1 MGFAEDV
8 LYSYVERSL
17 RRMFPEREGWD
28 VKRRPRDNEVVPD
41 YFVKKKR
48 FGRTHRVL
56 VEVALV
62 PTISG
67 EHLEPL
73 TAYAAKMENLLLPI
87 EALILVVPEGAD
99 LSAVPDYIDVLPL
112 DVLRVEGGDV
122 IWVKK
127 RSPGAAEQ

>member
-17 RRMFPEREGWD
+17 RRMFPEREGWEI
-28 VKRRPRDNEVVPD
+28 KHRPLDNEVVPD

-62 PTISG
+62 PVITEDHI
-67 EHLEPL
+67 EPL
-73 TAYAAKMENLLLPI
+73 ASYAAKMEKLLLPI
-87 EALILVVPEGAD
+87 EALILVVPEGANI
-99 LSAVPDYIDVLPL
+99 SAVPRDIDVLPL

-127 RSPGAAEQ
+127 RFPGTAEQ

>member
-17 RRMFPEREGWD
+17 RRMFPEREGWEI
-28 VKRRPRDNEVVPD
+28 KRRPRDNELVPD
-41 YFVKKKR
+41 YFVQKKR
-48 FGRTHRVL
+48 FGRTYRVL

-62 PTISG
+62 PTIT
-67 EHLEPL
+67 EDHIEPL
-73 TAYAAKMENLLLPI
+73 AAYAAKMEQLLLPI

-99 LSAVPDYIDVLPL
+99 HSAVPDYIDVLPL
-112 DVLRVEGGDV
+112 DILRVEDGDV

-127 RSPGAAEQ
+127 RAGGVAEQ

>member
-17 RRMFPEREGWD
+17 RRMFPEREGWEI
-28 VKRRPRDNEVVPD
+28 KRRPHDNDEVPD

-62 PTISG
+62 PTIT
-67 EHLEPL
+67 EDHLEPL
-73 TAYAAKMENLLLPI
+73 AAYAAKMEKLLLPI

-127 RSPGAAEQ
+127 RTVGAAEQ